1 MMMLEY
7 VIVSVKLCLDVENDM
22 LIWLQKTVA
31 FLPNPNPNPASLVQS
46 HGHRLFLRKN
56 LHFVIFLYISG

>member
-22 LIWLQKTVA
+22 LIWLEKTVA
-31 FLPNPNPNPASLVQS
+31 FLPNPNPNPASPVQS
-46 HGHRLFLRKN
+46 HRLF
-56 LHFVIFLYISG
+56 